1 MFPLLRLPS
10 IYRQIGS
17 TNVFLDKAETQDRL
31 IVLGITTL
39 RFSIPARKMY
49 HCLHLHLSLLSKGF
63 IPLGVKEK
71 KIYKFISRR
80 SAGFEPALMH

>member
-17 TNVFLDKAETQDRL
+17 TNVFLDKAETQDRM

-49 HCLHLHLSLLSKGF
+49 HCLHLHLSLHVLSKGF
-63 IPLGVKEK
+63 IPLGMKEK
-71 KIYKFISRR
+71 NLQIHF
-80 SAGFEPALMH
+80 